1 MDDLF
6 LVKEINRLKIER
18 DACILAHNYQLP
30 EVQDRADIVGDS
42 LALSRAAANTNNKVI
57 VFCGVKF
64 MAESAK
70 ILSPDKTVLIPS
82 KYAGCPLADSITKE
96 QLEVEKKKYPDA
108 EVVCYVNS
116 SAEVKSVSDVSCTSS
131 NAVKVVENS
140 KSNKILFVPDEN
152 LAGYVSEQV
161 PDKEIIPWAGHCITH
176 ARITIDDVIKAQE
189 EHPEAEML
197 VHPEVSEEIRENAD
211 FVGSTSAIINYA
223 KNSDGKEFIIGTEVG
238 VLHKMKKDNPGKQFY
253 LLSPRLVC
261 ENMKMT
267 RLVDVYNSLM
277 NMQYEVSV
285 PENVRIKALG
295 SLEKMISIE

>member
-1 MDDLF
+1 MPF
-6 LVKEINRLKIER
+6 GRFYNQGTVGSGKEKI
-18 DACILAHNYQLP
+18 
-30 EVQDRADIVGDS
+30 
-42 LALSRAAANTNNKVI
+42 SR
-57 VFCGVKF
+57 
-64 MAESAK
+64 
-70 ILSPDKTVLIPS
+70 
-82 KYAGCPLADSITKE
+82 
-96 QLEVEKKKYPDA
+96 
-108 EVVCYVNS
+108 CYVNS

>member
-30 EVQDRADIVGDS
+30 EVQDIADIVGDS
-42 LALSRAAANTNNKVI
+42 LALSRAAANTNNEVI

>member
-6 LVKEINRLKIER
+6 LVNEIKRLKIER

-30 EVQDRADIVGDS
+30 EVQDIADIVGDS
-42 LALSRAAANTNNKVI
+42 LALSRAAAKTTNKVI

-70 ILSPDKTVLIPS
+70 ILSPDKIVLIPS

-96 QLEVEKKKYPDA
+96 QLEIEKKKYPEA
-108 EVVCYVNS
+108 EVICYVNS
-116 SAEVKSVSDVSCTSS
+116 SAEVKAVSDVSCTSS
-131 NAVKVVENS
+131 NAVKVVKNS
-140 KSNKILFVPDEN
+140 KSNQILFVPDEN
-152 LAGYVSEQV
+152 LAGYVAEQV
-161 PDKEIIPWAGHCITH
+161 PEKEIIPWAGHCITH
-176 ARITIDDVIKAQE
+176 ARITVDDVVKAKD
-189 EHPEAEML
+189 EHPEAELL
-197 VHPEVSEEIRENAD
+197 VHPEVSEEIREDAD

-223 KNSDGKEFIIGTEVG
+223 KHSDKKEFIVGTEIG
-238 VLHKMKKDNPGKQFY
+238 ILHKMKKDNPEKQFY

-277 NMQYEVSV
+277 NMQYEVFV
-285 PENVRIKALG
+285 PEDVRTRALG

>member
-6 LVKEINRLKIER
+6 LVNEINRLKIER

-30 EVQDRADIVGDS
+30 EVQDIADIVGDS
-42 LALSRAAANTNNKVI
+42 LALSKAAAETTNKVI

-96 QLEVEKKKYPDA
+96 QLEIEKKKYPEA
-108 EVVCYVNS
+108 EVICYVNS
-116 SAEVKSVSDVSCTSS
+116 SAEVKAVSDVSCTSS
-131 NAVKVVENS
+131 NAVKVVQNS

-152 LAGYVSEQV
+152 LAGYVAEQV
-161 PDKEIIPWAGHCITH
+161 SDKEIIPWAGHCITH
-176 ARITIDDVIKAQE
+176 ARITVDDVIKAQE

-223 KNSDGKEFIIGTEVG
+223 KNSDGKEFIIGTEIG
-238 VLHKMKKDNPGKQFY
+238 VLHKMKKDSPEKQFY

-277 NMQYEVSV
+277 NMQYEVFV

>member
-6 LVKEINRLKIER
+6 LVNEINRLKIER

-30 EVQDRADIVGDS
+30 EVQDIADIVGDS
-42 LALSRAAANTNNKVI
+42 LALSRAAAETNNKVI

-96 QLEVEKKKYPDA
+96 QLEMEKKKYP
-108 EVVCYVNS
+108 EVEVICYVNS
-116 SAEVKSVSDVSCTSS
+116 SAEVKAVSDVSCTSS
-131 NAVKVVENS
+131 NAVKVVQNS

-152 LAGYVSEQV
+152 LAGYVAEQI

-176 ARITIDDVIKAQE
+176 ARITVDDVIKAQE
-189 EHPEAEML
+189 EHPEAKML

-223 KNSDGKEFIIGTEVG
+223 KNSDSKEFIIGTEIG
-238 VLHKMKKDNPGKQFY
+238 VLHKMKKDSPEKQFY

-277 NMQYEVSV
+277 NMQYEVFV

>member
-6 LVKEINRLKIER
+6 LVNEINRLKIER

-30 EVQDRADIVGDS
+30 KVQDVADIVGDS
-42 LALSRAAANTNNKVI
+42 LALSRAAAQTTNKVI

-70 ILSPDKTVLIPS
+70 ILSPDKMVLLPS

-96 QLEVEKKKYPDA
+96 QLEVEKKKYPEA
-108 EVVCYVNS
+108 EVICYVNS
-116 SAEVKSVSDVSCTSS
+116 SAEVKAVSDVSCTSS
-131 NAVKVVENS
+131 NAVKVVQSS
-140 KSNKILFVPDEN
+140 KSNQVLFVPDEN
-152 LAGYVSEQV
+152 LAGYVAEQV

-176 ARITIDDVIKAQE
+176 ARITVEDVIKAQE

-223 KNSDGKEFIIGTEVG
+223 KNSDSKEFVIGTEIG
-238 VLHKMKKDNPGKQFY
+238 VLHKMKKDNPEKQFY

-277 NMQYEVSV
+277 NMQYEVFV
-285 PENVRIKALG
+285 PEDTRIKALG

>member
-30 EVQDRADIVGDS
+30 EVQDIADIVGDS

-96 QLEVEKKKYPDA
+96 QLEVEKKKNPDA
-108 EVVCYVNS
+108 EVECYVNS

>member
-6 LVKEINRLKIER
+6 LVNEINRLKIER

-30 EVQDRADIVGDS
+30 EVQDIADIVGDS
-42 LALSRAAANTNNKVI
+42 LALSRAAAETTNKVI

-96 QLEVEKKKYPDA
+96 QLEMEKKKHPEA
-108 EVVCYVNS
+108 EVICYVNS
-116 SAEVKSVSDVSCTSS
+116 SAEVKAVSDVSCTSS
-131 NAVKVVENS
+131 NAVKVVQNS

-152 LAGYVSEQV
+152 LAGYVAEQI

-176 ARITIDDVIKAQE
+176 ARITVDDVIKAQE

-223 KNSDGKEFIIGTEVG
+223 KNSDSKEFIIGTEIG
-238 VLHKMKKDNPGKQFY
+238 VLHKMKKDSPEKQFY

-277 NMQYEVSV
+277 NMQYEVFV